1 LIYEYQSAIIGLER
15 NKGNNMQDFKDI
27 VKTKTI
33 PITFVFRCTLCG
45 FEVTDYDRH
54 FGLIKMN
61 QHVISK
67 HSKDVCPLDMEDLYS
82 RKPTITL
89 DTF

>member
-1 LIYEYQSAIIGLER
+1 MKEFREVIKA
-15 NKGNNMQDFKDI
+15 
-27 VKTKTI
+27 KTI
-33 PITFVFRCTLCG
+33 PTTFVFHCTLCG
-45 FEVTDYDRH
+45 FEIADYDKH

-61 QHVISK
+61 EHVISK
-67 HSKDVCPLDMEDLYS
+67 HATEVQSLDMEDLYS